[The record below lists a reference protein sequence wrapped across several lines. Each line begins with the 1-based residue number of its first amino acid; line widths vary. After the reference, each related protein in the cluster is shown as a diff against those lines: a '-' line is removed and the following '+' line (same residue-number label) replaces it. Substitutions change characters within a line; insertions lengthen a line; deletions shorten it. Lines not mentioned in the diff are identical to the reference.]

1 MNTQFAG
8 CDDKQSG
15 QRFLDSSDPRLI
27 RQVAPCETAAGGEIP
42 LTAGKDQK
50 LSLDFAN
57 AGHIESE
64 ATEFGPLEWDT
75 YPQNAGQDQKL
86 PQGFGDRVPDDRGI
100 AATGIVAVFGAGSP
114 SLDLITN
121 NRHNGQ
127 FGVSG
132 IPASAYARPLGRGK
146 FCGRLSIVGLDPKT
160 GGKKWRRLNCNTWN
174 CSYCAPRRAR
184 TARVAIRRVAEAL
197 ELRYFLTLTL
207 DPSKV
212 TNEKLQIPY
221 LRKCFNKFREYLRRR
236 YGVAP
241 KFICVVELTQ
251 RGVPHLHILL
261 DRFVPQRWISTV
273 WSKLGGGRIVFIK
286 QVKVQ
291 NVAKYLSKYLTKE
304 LLLSAPKGVRRI
316 TTARGIKLFPK
327 FVTDMAWEVLKRSI
341 YGALL
346 DESMRDW
353 TAQVDMFQT
362 STLTLEFDEEKFL
375 KGFQRNAPI
384 LAT

>member
-1 MNTQFAG
+1 MGNEIAVCGEGFSAG
-8 CDDKQSG
+8 SG
-15 QRFLDSSDPRLI
+15 SWKAQSSDLYSAAAPAK
-27 RQVAPCETAAGGEIP
+27 VACGDG
-42 LTAGKDQK
+42 
-50 LSLDFAN
+50 SF
-57 AGHIESE
+57 
-64 ATEFGPLEWDT
+64 LEWDT
-75 YPQNAGQDQKL
+75 YPLYAGKGQKL
-86 PQGFGDRVPDDRGI
+86 SCGTEQSSVVSPRCGAGSDAASAGI
-100 AATGIVAVFGAGSP
+100 DGAASGAGSP